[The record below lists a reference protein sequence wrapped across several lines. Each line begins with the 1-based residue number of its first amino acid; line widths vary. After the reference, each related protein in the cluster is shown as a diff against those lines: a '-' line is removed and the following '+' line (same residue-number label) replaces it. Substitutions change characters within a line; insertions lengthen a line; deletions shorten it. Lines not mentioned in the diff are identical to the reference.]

1 MIYPNKKEFLEFAK
15 KGNLIPVYKEIIS
28 DAETPVTAFA
38 KIKSNYSFLLES
50 IEGGEKIGRYSF
62 LGADPILTFKSKGRN
77 VEIIREGKI
86 EKKQGD
92 PFAILKNLYQQFKA
106 VKIPALPRF
115 HGGFVGYFGY
125 DTVRFIEKIPD
136 KNPDPLNLY
145 DIQLMLTES
154 FLAFDHL
161 KHKIIV
167 IANAFIGKDPE
178 KAYEKALNKINS
190 IEKKVS
196 CNLKLS
202 EFSLPVR
209 QAGLPKNKEV
219 VKTKSN
225 YSPAEFKKM
234 VEKAKVYIKKG
245 DIIQVVPSQRFTAEI
260 KTDPFNVYRLLR
272 IINPSPYLFFLNFK
286 DTQLVGSSPEVMVRL
301 EEKTATLR
309 PIAGTRPRGKTQLE
323 DQSLEKELLADKKEI
338 AEHIMLVDLARNDLG
353 RVCENKS
360 IKVED
365 FMTIERYSHVMHIV
379 SNVSGKLK
387 NNLDCFDLFKASFP
401 AGTVSGAPKIRAMEI
416 IDEIEKVRRTFYA
429 GAVGYMDF
437 AGNMDTGIAIRT
449 ILIQDKKAYLQVGAG
464 IVADSIPQKEYQE
477 TLNKAQGLLQAI
489 FWANKIKC

>member
-1 MIYPNKKEFLEFAK
+1 MFYPDKKEFIRLAQ
-15 KGNLIPVYKEIIS
+15 KGNLIPVYKEIVS

-38 KIKSNYSFLLES
+38 KIKSDYSFLLES

-62 LGADPILTFKSKGRN
+62 LGADPILIFKSKGHD
-77 VEIIREGKI
+77 VEITREGKTQ
-86 EKKQGD
+86 KKHGD
-92 PFAILKNLYQQFKA
+92 PFEILKDLYQQFKA

-161 KHKIIV
+161 KHKIII
-167 IANAFIGKDPE
+167 IANAFIEKDPE

-190 IEKKVS
+190 IEKKVN
-196 CNLKLS
+196 CNLKLP
-202 EFSLPVR
+202 EFSLP
-209 QAGLPKNKEV
+209 KNKDLG
-219 VKTKSN
+219 KTKSN
-225 YSPAEFKKM
+225 CSPVEFKKM
-234 VEKAKVYIKKG
+234 VEKAKSYIKKG
-245 DIIQVVPSQRFTAEI
+245 DIIQVVPSQRFETKI
-260 KTDPFNVYRLLR
+260 QTDPFNVYRLLR

-301 EEKTATLR
+301 EEKIATLR
-309 PIAGTRPRGKTQLE
+309 PIAGTRPRGKNKPE
-323 DQSLEKELLADKKEI
+323 DEALAKGLLKDKKEI

-387 NNLDCFDLFKASFP
+387 NNLDCFDLFKATFP

-449 ILIQDKKAYLQVGAG
+449 ILIKDKKAYLQVGAG

-489 FWANKIKC
+489 YWANKIKC